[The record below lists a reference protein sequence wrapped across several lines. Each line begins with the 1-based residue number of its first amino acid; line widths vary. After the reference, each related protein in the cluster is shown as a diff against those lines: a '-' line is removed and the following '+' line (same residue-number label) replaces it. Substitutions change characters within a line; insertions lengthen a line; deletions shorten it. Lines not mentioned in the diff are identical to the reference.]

1 MAWKVNSINRRLSSL
16 SSNFIV
22 GTQSLKSRLVMVNFW
37 KLPLLVEE
45 DDDATREEAVE
56 ETEAGTVTD
65 YRVVGSAQAMGVG
78 SGVGVKVRLR

>member
-1 MAWKVNSINRRLSSL
+1 
-16 SSNFIV
+16 
-22 GTQSLKSRLVMVNFW
+22 MVNFW